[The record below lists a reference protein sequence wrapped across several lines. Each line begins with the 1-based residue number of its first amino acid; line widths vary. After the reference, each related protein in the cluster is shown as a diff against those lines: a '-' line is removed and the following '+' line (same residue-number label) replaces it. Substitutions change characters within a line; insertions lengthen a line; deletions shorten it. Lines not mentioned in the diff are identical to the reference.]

1 MDNFPSWTSWYL
13 KCEIGYFL
21 EITLDISWFIQVWLR
36 NIPDFIYFD
45 DNISNTFV
53 KSKDWKDFDNFTVV
67 DTEAELSNFAGRS
80 TEAEIEKQMLF
91 Q

>member
-1 MDNFPSWTSWYL
+1 MTEVFEPFP
-13 KCEIGYFL
+13 
-21 EITLDISWFIQVWLR
+21 
-36 NIPDFIYFD
+36 NIPDIVILMITFPVHLEKFKRWQD
-45 DNISNTFV
+45 SENI
-53 KSKDWKDFDNFTVV
+53 TVV